1 MNWSRWEE
9 VHTHFVINHVFWSL
23 CYFIN
28 FSNHTWKMNNWKTA
42 TDHLYF
48 CLLFSHSVVTDSL
61 WPHGL
66 QHYPSPS
73 PRACSNSYLLSWC
86 CHPTILSCYPLLL
99 PSIFSALGSFLV
111 SLLLDDHYFWW
122 DYCIKKLKFIYM
134 SLWKHFWKIY
144 LYSHSDY
151 TTWIYLDYIINFL
164 TEPSNSTVY
173 IFNYLVKENIFWRM
187 LMQFGEGNGTSL
199 WYSCLE
205 NPMGGAAW

>member
-1 MNWSRWEE
+1 M
-9 VHTHFVINHVFWSL
+9 FVVQSL
-23 CYFIN
+23 CCDWLFVTPWTAALSFTISQSLLKLISVELVLP
-28 FSNHTWKMNNWKTA
+28 SNH
-42 TDHLYF
+42 L
-48 CLLFSHSVVTDSL
+48 
-61 WPHGL
+61 
-66 QHYPSPS
+66 
-73 PRACSNSYLLSWC
+73 
-86 CHPTILSCYPLLL
+86 ILCYPLLLL

-134 SLWKHFWKIY
+134 SLWKHFWKIWY

-205 NPMGGAAW
+205 NPMGEAAW